1 MSHALQF
8 PRSAIAVACSL
19 LISNAALAQASAG
32 NATAASDASLE
43 TVQVTGNWLGS
54 GQKSV
59 KTFGGARTVV
69 KREEIQDS
77 GASSI
82 SDVLRAVPG
91 VQVTDNSS
99 SGGSAISLNIGVR
112 GLDGRFSPRSTVLL
126 DGVPLA
132 VAPYGQPQLS
142 FAPVSL
148 ANLESIDVIRG
159 GGAVRYGPQ
168 NVGGIINFKT
178 RAIPDSDIAGDA
190 SVRVNKY
197 DGGNT
202 STQYSAFVG
211 GRIDGGLGVALLY
224 SGIDGNGYRQ
234 RSSDKIND
242 VALKFSYPLSAG
254 AELYAKF
261 SYYDARANIPGGLTA
276 AQYAAD
282 TKASFRSYDY
292 WNGQRTGY
300 DIGYVN
306 TISDTREVEVRAY
319 FNDSKRKSLLA
330 NGQDGAVTSFS
341 YQPRQYK
348 VLGVEPRI
356 TQRLVLGQVR
366 NDITA
371 GYRYMNE
378 RSDELNDSIK
388 FSDGSLTVVRSSH
401 ATTQAHAVY
410 IDDQIAYDK
419 WRITPGVRYER
430 IDLER
435 LNQLTGFVSEDKNS
449 KALPSL
455 NVAYL
460 LNRDLTVF
468 GNYTTSFGSIQHLQ
482 LNLQA
487 STDSLQPETARTT
500 ELGARYAGRQWQLE
514 ATVFNL
520 DFSNQIV
527 FVNTAPLFYKNLGK
541 TLHRGIETRAEYSF
555 DQRSMLAGLN
565 AYATYAYTKA
575 EQRQGANAGKDV
587 PFYSRNVNTEG
598 LRYKLGGWR
607 FDVNT
612 TYQSRQYADDINT
625 EIENAAGSI
634 GAIAGYRLWN
644 ANVSWTIPGQ
654 QRWELQAGVNNLTNK
669 ATFSRTTDTNL
680 GKLPGAS
687 RMVFAQV
694 RTGF

>member
-1 MSHALQF
+1 MSPVLTF
-8 PRSAIAVACSL
+8 PRSAIAAACSL
-19 LISNAALAQASAG
+19 LIANAALAQAGADSAPD
-32 NATAASDASLE
+32 TAIE
-43 TVQVTGNWLGS
+43 TVQVNGNWLGS

-69 KREEIQDS
+69 KREDIQDS

-148 ANLESIDVIRG
+148 ANIDSIDVVRG

-178 RAIPDSDIAGDA
+178 RAIPDSEIAADA

-202 STQYSAFVG
+202 STQYSAFAG
-211 GRIDGGLGVALLY
+211 GRIDGGLGLALLY

-234 RSSDKIND
+234 HSTDKVND
-242 VALKFSYPLSAG
+242 FALKFSYPLSAG
-254 AELYAKF
+254 AEIYGKL
-261 SYYDARANIPGGLTA
+261 SYYDARSEVPGGLTA
-276 AQYAAD
+276 AQYAAN
-282 TKASFRSYDY
+282 TQEAFRARDF
-292 WNGQRTGY
+292 WRGQRNGY
-300 DIGYVN
+300 DIGYIN
-306 TISDTREVEVRAY
+306 TLSDTREVEVRAY
-319 FNDSKRKSLLA
+319 YTDSTRQSLLA
-330 NGQDGAVTSFS
+330 NGQDSGATSVS
-341 YQPRQYK
+341 VQPRNYT
-348 VLGVEPRI
+348 VLGVEPRL
-356 TQRLVLGQVR
+356 TQRLALGQAR
-366 NDITA
+366 NDITV
-371 GYRYMNE
+371 GYRFLRE
-378 RSDELNDSIK
+378 RSSEANNNVKL
-388 FSDGSLTVVRSSH
+388 SDGTLSVARASH
-401 ATTQAHAVY
+401 ATTDAHALY
-410 IDDQIAYDK
+410 IDDQIAYGQ
-419 WRITPGVRYER
+419 WRVTPGVRYEH

-435 LNQLTGFVSEDKNS
+435 TNLVTGFRSGDKNS

-455 NVAYL
+455 NLAYL
-460 LNRDLTVF
+460 MNRDLTLF

-487 STDSLQPETARTT
+487 STDSLRPETAKTT

-527 FVNTAPLFYKNLGK
+527 FVNTTPLFYKNLGE
-541 TLHRGIETRAEYSF
+541 TRHRGIETRADYRF
-555 DQRSMLAGLN
+555 DQRSVLAGLN

-575 EQRQGANAGKDV
+575 EQRQGAYAGKDV

-598 LRYKLGGWR
+598 LRYKLGGWS

-612 TYQSRQYADDINT
+612 TYQSRQYADDANT
-625 EIENAAGSI
+625 VAENTAGSL

-644 ANVSWTIPGQ
+644 ANVTWAIPGA

>member
-1 MSHALQF
+1 MPHALQF

-19 LISNAALAQASAG
+19 LISNAALAQADV
-32 NATAASDASLE
+32 ASGADAPLE

-148 ANLESIDVIRG
+148 ANIDSIDVVRG

-178 RAIPDSDIAGDA
+178 RAIPDSEVAGEA
-190 SVRVNKY
+190 TVRVNKY

-224 SGIDGNGYRQ
+224 AGIDGNGYRQ
-234 RSSDKIND
+234 RSSDKVND

-254 AELYAKF
+254 AEIYAKL
-261 SYYDARANIPGGLTA
+261 SYYDAHAAIPGGLTA
-276 AQYAAD
+276 AQYAAN
-282 TKASFRSYDY
+282 TQAAFRTHDGWS
-292 WNGQRTGY
+292 GQRNGY
-300 DIGYVN
+300 DIGYIN
-306 TISDTREVEVRAY
+306 TLSDSREVEVRTY
-319 FNDSKRKSLLA
+319 YNQSQRESLLA
-330 NGQDGAVTSFS
+330 NAQDASLTSLS
-341 YQPRQYK
+341 AQPREYT
-348 VLGVEPRI
+348 VLGVEPRL
-356 TQRLVLGQVR
+356 TQRLVLGSAR
-366 NDITA
+366 NDITV
-371 GYRYMNE
+371 GYRYLRE
-378 RSDELNDSIK
+378 RSSEYSATIK
-388 FSDGSLTVVRSSH
+388 AADGATSVTRSSR
-401 ATTQAHAVY
+401 ADTDAHAVY
-410 IDDQIAYDK
+410 IDDQIAFSQ
-419 WRITPGVRYER
+419 WRITPGVRYEH

-435 LNQLTGFVSEDKNS
+435 TNQLTGFVAEDKNS

-514 ATVFNL
+514 ATLFNL

-541 TLHRGIETRAEYSF
+541 TLHRGIESRAEYSF

-612 TYQSRQYADDINT
+612 TYQSRQYADDVNT

-644 ANVSWTIPGQ
+644 ANVTWTIPGQ
-654 QRWELQAGVNNLTNK
+654 PRWELQAGVNNLTNK